1 MKIALVKKRRYSIV
15 EISEV
20 VTPAQA
26 LSLIPV
32 LTKLFST
39 NKDPVV
45 LNLSA
50 AMPSNE
56 AIEALVECQMAAFK
70 LLADL
75 LIVSID
81 PRLVQL
87 SAFYMLKEAEQLL
100 MSGTSLNA
108 VREKILKNMLD
119 RLQSKIKELAPEQ
132 AALEEKYIEK
142 ENLPVE
148 NQRLEGLLA
157 VMAKQGEEFEKYLK
171 KNKIGLRTGRI
182 ADAEK
187 LILKTIKEGRFLV
200 SLAMIEPR
208 AKEAGKAES

>member
-15 EISEV
+15 EITEA
-20 VTPAQA
+20 VTPTQA

-32 LTKLFST
+32 LTKLFATS
-39 NKDPVV
+39 KDPVV
-45 LNLSA
+45 LNLSVA
-50 AMPSNE
+50 VPTNE

-119 RLQSKIKELAPEQ
+119 RLQTKIKELAPEQ

-148 NQRLEGLLA
+148 NQRLESLLA
-157 VMAKQGEEFEKYLK
+157 VMTKQGEELEKYLK
-171 KNKIGLRTGRI
+171 KNKVGLRTGRLI
-182 ADAEK
+182 EAER
-187 LILKTIKEGRFLV
+187 LIFKTIKEGRFLI
-200 SLAMIEPR
+200 SLAILEPR
-208 AKEAGKAES
+208 SANPGKTSS